1 MCVDLSLGFL
11 FCSIDLYF
19 CLCARTNNFT
29 ICMEIQKTSNSQSD
43 LEKKEWNW
51 RNQPTW
57 LQALLQSHSYQDTEA
72 FLSLLGILWNSAFK
86 MVYLFF
92 SLLPFTSLLF
102 IAICK
107 ASSDNHFAFLHFF
120 FLGMVLI
127 TASYTISRTSSIV
140 LQALCLSDLIPCI
153 YLSLPLY
160 NCKGFD
166 LGHTQWSSGFPYFLQ
181 FKS

>member
-1 MCVDLSLGFL
+1 
-11 FCSIDLYF
+11 
-19 CLCARTNNFT
+19 
-29 ICMEIQKTSNSQSD
+29 MEIQKISNSQSD
-43 LEKKEWNW
+43 LEKEEWNR

-86 MVYLFF
+86 MVYLSF
-92 SLLPFTSLLF
+92 SLLRFTSLLF

-140 LQALCLSDLIPCI
+140 LQALCLSDLIPWI
-153 YLSLPLY
+153 YSRGIESILPIQEHGVSLANL
-160 NCKGFD
+160 F
-166 LGHTQWSSGFPYFLQ
+166 FF
-181 FKS
+181 